1 VPSHPIACHD
11 VFEREA
17 SLTVHRD
24 GARIVLVAPAP
35 NSAHLDW
42 RGVEELIAE
51 LIKLRNDLPG
61 TPS

>member
-1 VPSHPIACHD
+1 MATIKCRS
-11 VFEREA
+11 VFGKDAELA
-17 SLTVHRD
+17 VHLDD
-24 GARIVLVAPAP
+24 GRIVLVVPAP